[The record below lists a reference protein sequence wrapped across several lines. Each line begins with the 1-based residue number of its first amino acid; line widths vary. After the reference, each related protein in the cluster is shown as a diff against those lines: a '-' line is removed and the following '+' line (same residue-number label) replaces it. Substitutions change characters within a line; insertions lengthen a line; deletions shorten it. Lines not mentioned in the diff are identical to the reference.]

1 MFVLEALTVV
11 VVDGVIVCDGVV
23 DVVGELVLVPDTVG
37 VGVDE
42 LVATEL
48 EEEVPE
54 PDGVMDGLAPRD
66 KEAVGLAEREDD
78 KVFEDEGVILG
89 V

>member
-1 MFVLEALTVV
+1 M
-11 VVDGVIVCDGVV
+11 
-23 DVVGELVLVPDTVG
+23 GELVLVPDTVG

-48 EEEVPE
+48 DEEVPDT
-54 PDGVMDGLAPRD
+54 DGVMDGLAPRD
-66 KEAVGLAEREDD
+66 NNAVGLAESEDD